1 MKTKINIKLASIL
14 LFSFFLLLGALA
26 QDINQD
32 INIKAH
38 GFVNDYAGLLPQDAK
53 DSLERK
59 LSSYEKQT
67 TNEIA
72 IAIIETLDGQDIA
85 QYAPQLLMKWGIG
98 KKESSNGVLIVL
110 SKNERK
116 VFIATG
122 YGLEATLTDAICK
135 RIIENYFVPNFKSGN
150 FYAGLDQ
157 GTNVIIKILTG
168 ELKAEQLNKETL
180 SDTDLWLLLIV
191 LAFIILSII
200 LGPKSNGRSYYS
212 FGGGGFSSGS
222 GSSFGGFGGGSCGGG
237 GAGGSW

>member
-26 QDINQD
+26 QDVNQD

-38 GFVNDYAGLLPQDAK
+38 GFVNDYAGLLSQDGI
-53 DSLERK
+53 DSLEKK

-122 YGLEATLTDAICK
+122 YGVEATLTDAICK

-150 FYAGLDQ
+150 IYAGLDQ
-157 GTNVIIKILTG
+157 GTDAIIKILTG
-168 ELKAEQLNKETL
+168 ELKAEQLSGETSNTL
-180 SDTDLWLLLIV
+180 SAGEAFLVFLFFI
-191 LAFIILSII
+191 FIILFAIF
-200 LGPKSNGRSYYS
+200 GPKSSGRGYYS

-237 GAGGSW
+237 R